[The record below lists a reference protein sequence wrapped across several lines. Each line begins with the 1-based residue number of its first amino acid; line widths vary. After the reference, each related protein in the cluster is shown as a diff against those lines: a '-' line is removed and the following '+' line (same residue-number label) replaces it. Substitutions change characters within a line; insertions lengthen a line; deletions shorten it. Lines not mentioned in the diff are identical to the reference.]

1 MTSKLSWVQ
10 TRRSNLEVGGNGRF
24 YSFNS
29 LGGRKAGK
37 KTMGFS
43 LYCCTVYHYHPK
55 LLWSFYFDSCF
66 EWTIDPIF
74 MDTRPQSYFQ
84 GYDSSLLPRP

>member
-37 KTMGFS
+37 KQWAFPFIAAQ
-43 LYCCTVYHYHPK
+43 CTT
-55 LLWSFYFDSCF
+55 
-66 EWTIDPIF
+66 TI
-74 MDTRPQSYFQ
+74 QSYF
-84 GYDSSLLPRP
+84 GAFILIAVLNGR